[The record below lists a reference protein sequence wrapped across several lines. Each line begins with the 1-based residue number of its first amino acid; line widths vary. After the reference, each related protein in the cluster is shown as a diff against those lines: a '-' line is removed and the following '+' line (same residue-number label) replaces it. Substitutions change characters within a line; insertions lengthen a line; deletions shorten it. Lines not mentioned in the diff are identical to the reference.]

1 MSTSSSNIR
10 KRSSFRT
17 VYALFGLFL
26 IVLLRLSELNEAKL
40 QNFVSFAI
48 TDNERNQTQ
57 TSATASLLQAPSSS
71 GQLNSLRVCP
81 HTQHLF
87 NHSDLLAT
95 ITEAYNFHVKG
106 GNLASVM
113 NFKNNA
119 VDDTLKGMKLEFQVS
134 TNDKHEAEV
143 IKTDYVNNIMRLI
156 KKKGDPR
163 GGYGQPLPGRFVPD
177 MKPLLNENRRV
188 DVTEPFDEQRWRAS
202 EGPKTS
208 CLSITKLSGSRRKYE
223 DKWICGDVH
232 NCTVISI
239 GSNDQWGLETAL
251 KEYGCVTH
259 TFDCTLKN
267 NEAKNRP
274 LNSPNMHFYPYCIS
288 SSRYVDTAMNR
299 SYVTYRDMIEM
310 TEMKTPPT
318 LLKMDIEGFEFEVLA
333 KMIQDDYLLPMQI
346 QVEQHFAT
354 RMVDVSWMFRTLTSA
369 ELALFSSMMFVS
381 GGYLPV
387 HRVDACAVCLEV
399 LYVRAMC

>member
-1 MSTSSSNIR
+1 MSKSGSNIR
-10 KRSSFRT
+10 KPSSTRT
-17 VYALFGLFL
+17 IYALYGLL
-26 IVLLRLSELNEAKL
+26 LMMLLRLGELYEVKL
-40 QNFVSFAI
+40 QNFISFAI
-48 TDNERNQTQ
+48 TDSELNQTQ
-57 TSATASLLQAPSSS
+57 ASATASLRQVPSSLVH
-71 GQLNSLRVCP
+71 LNPLRVCP
-81 HTQHLF
+81 QTRHMF
-87 NHSDLLAT
+87 NQSDLLAT
-95 ITEAYNFHVKG
+95 ITDAYDFHVKG
-106 GNLASVM
+106 GNLVSVM
-113 NFKNNA
+113 NFKNTA

-134 TNDKHEAEV
+134 KSDKHKAEV
-143 IKTDYVNNIMRLI
+143 IEKDYVNNIMSVI
-156 KKKGDPR
+156 KTIGDPR

-188 DVTEPFDEQRWRAS
+188 DVTEPFNEQRWRAS
-202 EGPKTS
+202 EGPKSS

-259 TFDCTLKN
+259 TFDCTLRN

-288 SSRYVDTAMNR
+288 STRYVDTTMNR
-299 SYVTYRDMIEM
+299 SYVTYREMIEM
-310 TEMKTPPT
+310 TGMTTPPT

-333 KMIQDDYLLPMQI
+333 KMLQDNYLLPMQI

-369 ELALFSSMMFVS
+369 ELALFSSMMFAA